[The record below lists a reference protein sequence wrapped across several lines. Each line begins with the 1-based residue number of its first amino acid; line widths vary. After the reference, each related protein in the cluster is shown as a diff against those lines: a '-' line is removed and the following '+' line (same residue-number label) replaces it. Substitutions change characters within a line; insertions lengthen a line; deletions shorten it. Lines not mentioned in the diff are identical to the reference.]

1 MVITYLLTPVPST
14 SESLRPQQGNLQL
27 PRSLLLL
34 DQRNS
39 TESCENTSIPK
50 PANASRIGLGAGVP
64 GSQARPLLPHMS
76 STSTEDESGL
86 SARSAPTPDPGAYEH
101 KSGTIKEKSKLMA
114 PSVNLISPPAESESS
129 TAVLE
134 SDEGVPAPPE
144 FSGAAAAAAAAGM
157 KKMKFSLKQHFQKR
171 YR

>member
-1 MVITYLLTPVPST
+1 
-14 SESLRPQQGNLQL
+14 
-27 PRSLLLL
+27 
-34 DQRNS
+34 
-39 TESCENTSIPK
+39 
-50 PANASRIGLGAGVP
+50 
-64 GSQARPLLPHMS
+64 MS

-144 FSGAAAAAAAAGM
+144 FSGAAAAAAAAGG
-157 KKMKFSLKQHFQKR
+157 KR
-171 YR
+171 PYHWSRREAAHPVQVLS